1 MLFTTSQVRAVL
13 GLSSETLR
21 YWRSSLVPLSSKPG
35 GKAARFDIGEI
46 LALAVV
52 AKLVSALRIDVG
64 AIAPIAE
71 QIFATCRR
79 PMAIGSPTWLCID
92 VERNE
97 VRVVTERVWLP
108 DHATLVVVAISDMAT
123 AIKDAL
129 LQPGEAGAGQR
140 EFSWPL
146 ASVT

>member
-1 MLFTTSQVRAVL
+1 
-13 GLSSETLR
+13 
-21 YWRSSLVPLSSKPG
+21 
-35 GKAARFDIGEI
+35 
-46 LALAVV
+46 
-52 AKLVSALRIDVG
+52 
-64 AIAPIAE
+64 
-71 QIFATCRR
+71 
-79 PMAIGSPTWLCID
+79 MAIGSPTWLCID